1 MDIVLELYK
10 SPDNPLLLLPL
21 SKIELEKLNKNINR
35 TQIHKTDAILNKLNE
50 VINKTID
57 SYCRDYQCDWGEIN
71 IEAYC
76 MKAGLRV
83 NSYFIQNGE
92 THKIRGNVE
101 SFDLMNEIKYM
112 MYEQNKY
119 EGAWFASKIE
129 INKDRTY
136 SIEFNMVCDM
146 IQRRRDFFNTKPSFK
161 KLQKEPIRF

>member
-1 MDIVLELYK
+1 MLSIGRIGRLILCFYGLFGRESFVGESNVVRRKEFWDWYLDMVLELYK

-92 THKIRGNVE
+92 THKIRGMWN
-101 SFDLMNEIKYM
+101 LLI
-112 MYEQNKY
+112 
-119 EGAWFASKIE
+119 
-129 INKDRTY
+129 
-136 SIEFNMVCDM
+136 
-146 IQRRRDFFNTKPSFK
+146 
-161 KLQKEPIRF
+161 